1 MLLDL
6 RLSGNA
12 KSPKVAWDTRAMR
25 DRLAGRASAALT
37 EQRAKLEADLRASAQ
52 RALEQKLGMG
62 DSTRQT
68 PSVRDMGNAARDSIK
83 KAAGGLLDG
92 FFKKPKPT
100 APATTPPSA
109 PATPDTTQR

>member
-1 MLLDL
+1 MNLLTVHPEL
-6 RLSGNA
+6 VEGSS
-12 KSPKVAWDTRAMR
+12 SPI
-25 DRLAGRASAALT
+25 
-37 EQRAKLEADLRASAQ
+37 
-52 RALEQKLGMG
+52 
-62 DSTRQT
+62 STRQT